1 MHLWKVVDLAFTGVG
16 LLLIGCAFLLPFAFY
31 LFSPGMRK
39 TTEAKDFFVGVAFW
53 VGLLAIVYLAA
64 RLVHKYR

>member
-1 MHLWKVVDLAFTGVG
+1 MDLWKVVDLAFKGVG
-16 LLLIGCAFLLPFAFY
+16 LLVIAWAFLFPFAFY

-39 TTEAKDFFVGVAFW
+39 TREAKDFFVGVAIW
-53 VGLLAIVYLAA
+53 AGVLGVVYVAA